1 MIADLPSGKRTR
13 SAFPGYFRLTELV
26 LAVGK
31 LQLKLPFPFR
41 ARAHMQNRVSAHT
54 GEPTSGA

>member
-1 MIADLPSGKRTR
+1 MIPDLPAGKGTR

-26 LAVGK
+26 LA
-31 LQLKLPFPFR
+31 R
-41 ARAHMQNRVSAHT
+41 MQNPVSAHT